1 MDARGCKDGRRLVPE
16 DLAFFGTLSKWG
28 ATEKFDPAFH
38 VGGAISN
45 APDAKNLQRKARY
58 QAVCPLS

>member
-1 MDARGCKDGRRLVPE
+1 MSACGCKDGRRFVPE

-28 ATEKFDPAFH
+28 PTKRFDPACH

-58 QAVCPLS
+58 QAACPLS